1 MQNEQPENPSNAAIV
16 AQYVASTYH
25 DGDLLTHDQLKL
37 LCGLRDPDL
46 SNLDLI
52 EPSRRTAHAAEVLR
66 KAQFEYME
74 NVESLREELLRTHR
88 IALDNVRAKGYR
100 LVPVKEQTSVAMSGL
115 KRDTGRAVRKCH
127 SLLVN
132 VRVEL
137 LDESG
142 RRENTDA
149 LARLSFFADRST
161 RALVS

>member
-1 MQNEQPENPSNAAIV
+1 MQNEPHENPNNAAIV
-16 AQYVASTYH
+16 AQYIVEHYH
-25 DGDLLTHDQLKL
+25 DGDLLSHDHLKL

-52 EPSRRTAHAAEVLR
+52 EPSRRTAHASEVLR

-74 NVESLREELLRTHR
+74 HVEDVRQELLQTHR

-100 LVPVKEQTSVAMSGL
+100 LVPVKEQTSVAMTGL
-115 KRDTGRAVRKCH
+115 KRDTTRAVRKCH

-137 LDESG
+137 LDESE